1 MVIHDCF
8 NLDIVENDTSR
19 DDDVDMDSEI
29 QHIGNLSISEDV
41 DMDRD
46 LEQELP
52 NNDDD
57 MESESDSEEKL
68 IESEKKYE
76 AERKRAIREGK
87 KPVLPNQSF
96 GVFPVYNPDERDII
110 RQGFSVT
117 PGGLKTIEELEEYF
131 IPGPN
136 RTIARLPPRPESPLD
151 SIIVKP
157 NPPPPKRRVGR
168 PRKDDST
175 AQKPANRRR
184 GSRPPP
190 VNSNAHETYNTYL
203 HPGPPAY
210 QRFKQ
215 QHYEREEEAPT
226 EVRANGTPHYLSI
239 MANRV
244 TLDHGREDIFDGID
258 PIVARQT
265 REFFTRTSIEPPK
278 NNKALYILYH
288 FMMKREEENNPFF
301 KESETKKRIKILKKD
316 PLTDKEKA
324 QLKKLF
330 NSLTRG
336 EEGVDNHVEAWDD
349 LSWGVKWVILWIL
362 NGTNRFAK
370 IVSLILH
377 LRHRQAREFTE
388 QYTRQYFMWEIWKE
402 NVERIPHAALLEHAL
417 EKRQTVAEL
426 LQQYRPPL
434 YTEQISRQDEEK
446 GMFFLINLNN
456 TAVTEEF
463 KAFMHEKQP
472 GFLRLDIEWDFIQET
487 IDNQQ
492 ILASVGIGWLNPS
505 EVAKVM
511 MRSLPKKVSE
521 QNAGMRD
528 PLSFITLS
536 GDTFEDEGHDSD
548 MSQNEVEPTDDS
560 QALEMGKR
568 LVELEARD
576 EEMGLENLPLPEAPL
591 LPLIPGPHGPQATP
605 DQQQMLRFALQRT
618 TPESYSIVHGVYA
631 SRLVSTL
638 EEEERA
644 PFPAQSAFRP
654 RGFPFYARHI
664 AGIVGH
670 SDEYPVGEVLGGS
683 ESQSMGSTDRQ
694 LARHDTPSAR
704 VRSSPQIAQRGSFN
718 LGQQTGG
725 SSATQ
730 NSPNESGYYSKW
742 QVNNLANPPN
752 VEHNAFGPS
761 TVSIPRQLQEPDAAP
776 TPSKQLS
783 QMLEKYQGFLT
794 KSNKEEKGASTDD
807 DSDDGAA
814 MELGDVALPE
824 PENDEDYCPKK
835 KSARKPP
842 KKKTTAV
849 RKSGR
854 PVGRPRKATLKK
866 NNTATPK
873 NVGYTEAGESSTLNS
888 FDAQKTPTKKQTG
901 DSPLDSGPPSSGR
914 IKLIV
919 RPSQTSTSNEPN
931 NPEHEVTIPRV
942 DTTTPSRARVSK
954 AKYAISAQYAT
965 YASMST
971 SARFAQTAVHGT
983 KGIADTA
990 TLDVPSSIID
1000 PNKLVLGFSKITKDG
1015 KRHVD
1020 RAEFAWRAERAEFA
1034 GTAFEADDAL
1044 QILARGER
1052 SHAKG
1057 TD

>member
-19 DDDVDMDSEI
+19 DDDVDMD
-29 QHIGNLSISEDV
+29 
-41 DMDRD
+41 RD

-57 MESESDSEEKL
+57 MEAES
-68 IESEKKYE
+68 E

-87 KPVLPNQSF
+87 KSVRPNQAF
-96 GVFPVYNPDERDII
+96 GLFPVYNPDELRII
-110 RQGFSVT
+110 QQGFSES
-117 PGGLKTIEELEEYF
+117 PEGLMTTDELEEYF
-131 IPGPN
+131 IPGRN
-136 RTIARLPPRPESPLD
+136 RTIARPPPRPESLLD
-151 SIIVKP
+151 SITVKP
-157 NPPPPKRRVGR
+157 NPPPGKKRVGR
-168 PRKDDST
+168 PRNDDRT
-175 AQKPANRRR
+175 AKKPKNRRG

-190 VNSNAHETYNTYL
+190 VNSNAHQTYNTYL
-203 HPGPPAY
+203 HPGPRAC
-210 QRFKQ
+210 QRFGQ
-215 QHYEREEEAPT
+215 QHYERQEDAPT

-244 TLDHGREDIFDGID
+244 TLDHGRKDIFDGID

-265 REFFTRTSIEPPK
+265 REFFARTSIEPPK
-278 NNKALYILYH
+278 NNKALYILHH

-301 KESETKKRIKILKKD
+301 KELKTKKRIKILKKD
-316 PLTDKEKA
+316 PLTDEEKA
-324 QLKKLF
+324 QLKKLLK
-330 NSLTRG
+330 SLTR
-336 EEGVDNHVEAWDD
+336 EEWGVDNHVEAWDD

-362 NGTNRFAK
+362 NRTNRFAK

-528 PLSFITLS
+528 PLSTITLS
-536 GDTFEDEGHDSD
+536 GATFEDEGHDSD

-568 LVELEARD
+568 LVELEAHD
-576 EEMGLENLPLPEAPL
+576 EEVGLEDLPLPEAPL

-618 TPESYSIVHGVYA
+618 APESYSIVHGFYA

-670 SDEYPVGEVLGGS
+670 SDEDPVGEVLGGS
-683 ESQSMGSTDRQ
+683 ESQCMGSTDQQ
-694 LARHDTPSAR
+694 LARHGTLSAR
-704 VRSSPQIAQRGSFN
+704 VRSSPQIAKRGSFN
-718 LGQQTGG
+718 LGQQTGS
-725 SSATQ
+725 SSAMQ
-730 NSPNESGYYSKW
+730 NSRNESGYYSKW
-742 QVNNLANPPN
+742 QVNNLVNPPN
-752 VEHNAFGPS
+752 VEHNTFGPS
-761 TVSIPRQLQEPDAAP
+761 TRSIPHQLQEPEAAT
-776 TPSKQLS
+776 TPSKQLR

-807 DSDDGAA
+807 DSDDGTV
-814 MELGDVALPE
+814 MELGDVAPPE

-873 NVGYTEAGESSTLNS
+873 NVGDTEAGESSTLDS
-888 FDAQKTPTKKQTG
+888 FDVQKTPTKKQTG
-901 DSPLDSGPPSSGR
+901 DIPLDSGPPSSGR

-931 NPEHEVTIPRV
+931 NPKPEVTMPRI
-942 DTTTPSRARVSK
+942 DTPTPSRARVSK

-971 SARFAQTAVHGT
+971 SARFAQTAVDSA

-990 TLDVPSSIID
+990 TLDAPSNIID
-1000 PNKLVLGFSKITKDG
+1000 PNKLILGFSNIKKDG
-1015 KRHVD
+1015 KQHVD

-1044 QILARGER
+1044 QILARGE
-1052 SHAKG
+1052 HGDAKG

>member
-19 DDDVDMDSEI
+19 DGKLWFGPEERPPTGDLTFSDDVDMDSEI

-46 LEQELP
+46 FEQELP

-151 SIIVKP
+151 SITVKP

-190 VNSNAHETYNTYL
+190 VNSNAHETYNT
-203 HPGPPAY
+203 
-210 QRFKQ
+210 
-215 QHYEREEEAPT
+215 EEEAPT
-226 EVRANGTPHYLSI
+226 EVRANGTPYYLSI

-316 PLTDKEKA
+316 PLTDEEKA
-324 QLKKLF
+324 QLKKLLF
-330 NSLTRG
+330 RPDDSIDNTDTGTGSNSLTRG

-511 MRSLPKKVSE
+511 MRSLPKKVLE

-528 PLSFITLS
+528 PLSTITLS
-536 GDTFEDEGHDSD
+536 GATFEDEGHDSD

-576 EEMGLENLPLPEAPL
+576 EEMGLEYLPLPEAPL

-654 RGFPFYARHI
+654 R
-664 AGIVGH
+664 
-670 SDEYPVGEVLGGS
+670 
-683 ESQSMGSTDRQ
+683 
-694 LARHDTPSAR
+694 
-704 VRSSPQIAQRGSFN
+704 IAQRGSFN

-942 DTTTPSRARVSK
+942 DTPTPSRARVSK

-990 TLDVPSSIID
+990 TLDVPSNIID

-1015 KRHVD
+1015 KQHVD